1 MFAETSDKLFIG
13 QGCLVC
19 SEKKR
24 GAVINKSTVA
34 GARTELEKIPIG
46 ISSGDF
52 SPRALGERV
61 RDGEPVV
68 ARLGQP
74 W

>member
-1 MFAETSDKLFIG
+1 VLR
-13 QGCLVC
+13 
-19 SEKKR
+19 KKR
-24 GAVINKSTVA
+24 GVVINKSTVA
-34 GARTELEKIPIG
+34 GARTELEKIPVG
-46 ISSGDF
+46 ISSAGDF